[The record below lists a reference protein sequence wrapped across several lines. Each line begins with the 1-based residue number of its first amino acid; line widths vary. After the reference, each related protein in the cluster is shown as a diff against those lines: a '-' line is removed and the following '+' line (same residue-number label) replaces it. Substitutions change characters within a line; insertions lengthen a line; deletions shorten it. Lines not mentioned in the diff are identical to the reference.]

1 MKYNL
6 FQSYIWK
13 SKINYDKKDNL
24 IKNLTKKFN
33 ENKNKLTPGW
43 KCFVHS
49 SFKNQEND
57 RIPED
62 LLDIIAE
69 KLKEFL
75 EDCPSELKIT
85 GEYSIRD
92 IWYNIYDENCF
103 QEPHNHGDALFSGCY
118 YLKFD
123 KNIHYQTIFYNP
135 NFNLDYLKLED
146 NSYFCF
152 SPDCEED
159 DIIFFPANLEH
170 GTKGLKKNSS
180 NQLRMTIA
188 FNIVNLD
195 MYIND
200 HKEIK
205 GVVYN

>member
-43 KCFVHS
+43 KCFVYS
-49 SFKNQEND
+49 SFRDQEND

-62 LLDIIAE
+62 LLDLISE

-75 EDCPSELKIT
+75 ENCPSELKIKGT
-85 GEYSIRD
+85 YILNE
-92 IWYNIYDENCF
+92 IWYNIYDENFF
-103 QEPHNHGDALFSGCY
+103 QEPHNHIDSLFSGCY

-123 KNIHYQTIFYNP
+123 KNLHHQTTFYNP
-135 NFNLDYLKLED
+135 NFNLDYQKLED

-159 DIIFFPANLEH
+159 DIIFFPGNLKH

-188 FNIVNLD
+188 FNIVNPD
-195 MYIND
+195 MCIND
-200 HKEIK
+200 YKEIK
-205 GVVYN
+205 GVYYN